1 MRILLFGYLGFQY
14 SIERSDVTST
24 KEVIILPPG
33 LKEPSVPPY
42 FFAFLIEKSSGE
54 VRL

>member
-1 MRILLFGYLGFQY
+1 MRILLFSYLGFQY

-24 KEVIILPPG
+24 KGAIILPPR

-42 FFAFLIEKSSGE
+42 
-54 VRL
+54 